1 MEVRPEVE
9 GAARLEEVEGEEVP
23 VVEWVWIPRRL
34 AMAGWAMA
42 HSVASLLERSQSTAG
57 GGAEP
62 VGGAETEEGSPPLE
76 GTGEG
81 RGLWR
86 RRGGGSPPSRL
97 PTSVGGTE
105 PEARSR
111 LQRP

>member
-1 MEVRPEVE
+1 MVDEAVRSLEAE
-9 GAARLEEVEGEEVP
+9 GVEVP
-23 VVEWVWIPRRL
+23 AVTLVWIPRRL

-62 VGGAETEEGSPPLE
+62 VGGAEAEEGSPPQE
-76 GTGEG
+76 GTEEG
-81 RGLWR
+81 RGLER

-97 PTSVGGTE
+97 PSSVGGTE